1 MTASLSLD
9 EMVTALANAV
19 TEAQTKV
26 ERYQVAAIKSYFKE
40 DGHPETL
47 TIKLP
52 RLGSHVED
60 GEEVSLDVPILALV
74 GTNVLKI
81 REFEVDFTV
90 QLASIGTSVPTSS
103 GRMNNTLL
111 RSQAGVAANAAVQE
125 TTGPK
130 PALAATESDPANPTF
145 HDPLLIDLKSASAGP
160 TGASA
165 KVRVKVES
173 QDQTEGVARL
183 LNHLYSRF

>member
-1 MTASLSLD
+1 
-9 EMVTALANAV
+9 MVTALANAV
-19 TEAQTKV
+19 TEAQTRV

-52 RLGSHVED
+52 RLGSHADV
-60 GEEVSLDVPILALV
+60 GEEVTLDVPILALV

-90 QLASIGTSVPTSS
+90 QLASVGASVPTLS

-111 RSQAGVAANAAVQE
+111 RSQADAAASAAVPDA
-125 TTGPK
+125 TGPK
-130 PALAATESDPANPTF
+130 PAQAAAESDPANPTF
-145 HDPLLIDLKSASAGP
+145 HEPLLIDLKAASAGP